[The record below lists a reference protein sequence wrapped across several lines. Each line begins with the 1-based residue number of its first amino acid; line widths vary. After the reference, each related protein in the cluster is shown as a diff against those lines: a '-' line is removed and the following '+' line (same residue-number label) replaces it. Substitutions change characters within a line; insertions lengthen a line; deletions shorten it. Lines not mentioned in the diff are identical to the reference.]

1 MTMQRNMANVQDV
14 PPTGSAEAATA
25 LCDRLMESTGDL
37 VSLLERETGLLRRGK
52 PHEITALQARK
63 SALGALLTRDMA
75 LFRRDADY
83 IRTAVP
89 ERLDAIKQQ
98 HLHLQYSLTANQDA
112 LSAMKAISESML
124 HTIAAKMDEGKS
136 GPDIYGKN
144 AGMIGKPIGQT
155 SAISFDES
163 L

>member
-1 MTMQRNMANVQDV
+1 MNMHRDLANVQDV
-14 PPTGSAEAATA
+14 PQTGTAEAATA
-25 LCDRLMESTGDL
+25 LCDRLMQSTGDL
-37 VSLLERETGLLRRGK
+37 VTLLERETGLLRRGK

-75 LFRRDADY
+75 LFRRDAAF

-89 ERLDAIKQQ
+89 ERLHAIKEQ
-98 HLHLQYSLTANQDA
+98 HLQLQNSLTANQDA

-124 HTIAAKMDEGKS
+124 HTIAAKLDESIS
-136 GPDIYGKN
+136 GPEIYGKN
-144 AGMIGKPIGQT
+144 AGMIGKPAGRT
-155 SAISFDES
+155 SAISFDET

>member
-1 MTMQRNMANVQDV
+1 MTMQRDMANVQDV
-14 PPTGSAEAATA
+14 PSTGTAEAAAA

-75 LFRRDADY
+75 LFRRDATF

-89 ERLDAIKQQ
+89 ERLDAIKEQ
-98 HLHLQYSLTANQDA
+98 HLQLQNSLTANQDA

-136 GPDIYGKN
+136 GPDIYGKD
-144 AGMIGKPIGQT
+144 AGMIGKAAGRS
-155 SAISFDES
+155 SAISFDET